1 MIFAPYAVVLIGAH
15 EGIMLANFLGTLMP
29 VLLLPRS
36 WSQIEWH
43 KVWWLSLPAVAVMPA
58 PAWVSSISPPGPS
71 CIVVALL
78 ELASLRLSV
87 ALVCAPPR
95 GRGPAR
101 EALPGLRS

>member
-29 VLLLPRS
+29 GLLLPRI

-58 PAWVSSISPPGPS
+58 AAWVSSISPPGPLY
-71 CIVVALL
+71 IVVALL
-78 ELASLRLSV
+78 VLASLVISGAPGRVHTSV
-87 ALVCAPPR
+87 D
-95 GRGPAR
+95 AR
-101 EALPGLRS
+101 ASPQLTG